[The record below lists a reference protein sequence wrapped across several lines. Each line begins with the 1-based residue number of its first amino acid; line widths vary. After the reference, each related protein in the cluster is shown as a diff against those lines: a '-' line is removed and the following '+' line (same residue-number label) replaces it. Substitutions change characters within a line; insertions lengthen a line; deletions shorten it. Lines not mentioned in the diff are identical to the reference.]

1 MIIVYI
7 LLGILIILFL
17 VTFIRFLLIKESDQV
32 STHEVDKEKA
42 LTYARGLSKMV
53 QVKTLSYDESK
64 DNKEAFIELIDV
76 MKSLFPKVFQTMT
89 VKVFKGQ
96 ALLLH
101 WKGKKSDKPMVLMS
115 HLDVVDVQ
123 ADAWDHPPFSGK
135 IIDDQIIGRGTLDT
149 KSTVYSF
156 YQACEELIQEGYL
169 PEHDLYLFSSTNEET
184 SGPGASYAVDYL
196 KEQGVEPFLVLDEGG
211 AIVSGALP
219 TVNKALA
226 MVGILEKGYANLLIK
241 AKSKGGH
248 SSTPPKHTPIARLSA
263 FVNEV
268 ESNFPL
274 KTQMIPEV
282 EGIFKTAAP
291 HMKGVL
297 RYLFVN
303 LWLFKPLIV
312 SLLPK
317 MSPYGR
323 ALLSTTI
330 AFTMMKG
337 SSQANVIPAQAEI
350 TANLRIHPIQ
360 NIQESVRVLEKIAK
374 KYDLEVEVLEGRE
387 PSPMTDING
396 QAYQYLAQTIR
407 QVFPDTKPSPY
418 VMLGGTDCRFFSH
431 ISKGALRFSPIRMH
445 QKELSKMHGHNESIR
460 IATLVEAVRFY
471 QTIIKNHH

>member
-1 MIIVYI
+1 
-7 LLGILIILFL
+7 
-17 VTFIRFLLIKESDQV
+17 
-32 STHEVDKEKA
+32 
-42 LTYARGLSKMV
+42 
-53 QVKTLSYDESK
+53 
-64 DNKEAFIELIDV
+64 
-76 MKSLFPKVFQTMT
+76 
-89 VKVFKGQ
+89 
-96 ALLLH
+96 
-101 WKGKKSDKPMVLMS
+101 
-115 HLDVVDVQ
+115 
-123 ADAWDHPPFSGK
+123 
-135 IIDDQIIGRGTLDT
+135 
-149 KSTVYSF
+149 
-156 YQACEELIQEGYL
+156 
-169 PEHDLYLFSSTNEET
+169 
-184 SGPGASYAVDYL
+184 
-196 KEQGVEPFLVLDEGG
+196 LVLDEGG

-248 SSTPPKHTPIARLSA
+248 SSTPPRHTPIARLSA
-263 FVNEV
+263 FVNDV
-268 ESNFPL
+268 ENNFPL

-282 EGIFKTAAP
+282 ESIFKTAAP
-291 HMKGVL
+291 HMKGIL

-312 SLLPK
+312 RLLPK

-337 SSQANVIPAQAEI
+337 STQANVIPAQAEI

-360 NIQESVRVLEKIAK
+360 NIQESVSVLQAIAN

-396 QAYQYLAQTIR
+396 QAYQYLAQTIKE
-407 QVFPDTKPSPY
+407 VFPDAKPSPY
-418 VMLGGTDCRFFSH
+418 VMLGGTDCRFFSE

-460 IATLVEAVRFY
+460 ISTLVEAVRFY
-471 QTIIKNHH
+471 QTIIKNHR